1 MRAEARRRRL
11 LLRWLGAACL
21 LAAIVIWNLRFDAA
35 VRAATH
41 AFVAAADARAAAAS
55 GPPLEMA
62 PFMRSARRR
71 AAAGAT
77 RVSALPAVIGLV
89 VLAFS
94 RRAGRAEVGR
104 RPQTSRV

>member
-35 VRAATH
+35 VRTATH
-41 AFVAAADARAAAAS
+41 EFVAAADARAAAS
-55 GPPLEMA
+55 GLPVEMA
-62 PFMRSARRR
+62 PFMRAARRR

-77 RVSALPAVIGLV
+77 RVSALPAIIGLV
-89 VLAFS
+89 VLALS
-94 RRAGRAEVGR
+94 RRAGRAEAGR